1 MKKIV
6 GIMGAALM
14 LASSVS
20 AVDFAAKVYMTGDVA
35 GGNIAVEKN
44 EDGTLKNSSNGY
56 VFKLNETDQKDADA
70 LVLSANGDKAGA
82 QFQLWYKYNGAD
94 PMDLGVRS
102 TSLWFKPID
111 MLKITVGDVSIK
123 TYNEMLHYW
132 KDPVG
137 GSYDDWNSW
146 AAKYSSF
153 ATVEGAGINLELVP
167 VAGLTINAGMAPGAG
182 KNFATISKTENSV
195 AAYGLSVQY
204 ANIAGLPLSAGIS
217 WRDAGNKRNI
227 NKWGDGADEVQYTN
241 ELSPK
246 VLAIGA
252 DYGNNYAAGI
262 YGMLNARLRF
272 EQKAAEDKTTIALA
286 GITFDN
292 YVKYSIGALTLAGRF
307 PVTVRL
313 LKDEVSYMC
322 WSAKVS
328 YGLSGFTPYFLFGT
342 DLDNDGAWKLSK
354 DFVDSMNWELQPG
367 VTMNVGTCAIDIAAK
382 VKLNAP
388 IGEKD
393 IGWSVPFTLGVAF

>member
-20 AVDFAAKVYMTGDVA
+20 AADFAARVYMTGDIA
-35 GGNIAVEKN
+35 GGNIAVEKDDN
-44 EDGTLKNSSNGY
+44 GELVNSTSTY
-56 VFKLNETDQKDADA
+56 VLKLNETNQKDADA
-70 LVLSANGDKAGA
+70 LIVSANGDKAGA
-82 QFQLWYKYNGAD
+82 SFQMWYTYNGAD

-102 TSLWFKPID
+102 TSLWFKPVD
-111 MLKITVGDVSIK
+111 MLKITVGDVSVA
-123 TYNEMLHYW
+123 TYREMLHYW

-137 GSYDDWNSW
+137 GSLSDWNSW
-146 AAKYSSF
+146 GAKYSNY
-153 ATVEGAGINLELVP
+153 ATVEGAGINFELVP
-167 VAGLTINAGMAPGAG
+167 VAGLTINAGIAPGTG
-182 KNFATISKTENSV
+182 NNFATITKTEHSV
-195 AAYGLSVQY
+195 AAYGLSAQY
-204 ANIAGLPLSAGIS
+204 SNIAGLPLSAGIS
-217 WRDAGNKRNI
+217 WRDAGDKRVI
-227 NKWGDGADEVQYTN
+227 NKWGDGANDVAYTN
-241 ELSPK
+241 TLSPK

-252 DYGNNYAAGI
+252 DYGNNYAAGF

-272 EQKAAEDKTTIALA
+272 EQKTGDDTTTIQLA

-292 YVKYSIGALTLAGRF
+292 YLKYSVGALTVAGRF

-313 LKDEVSYMC
+313 LEDEVSYIC
-322 WSAKVS
+322 WDAKVS

-342 DLDNDGAWKLSK
+342 DLDNDGAWSLSK
-354 DFVDSMNWELQPG
+354 DFVDTMNWELQPG
-367 VTMNVGTCAIDIAAK
+367 VTLNVGTCAIDVAAK

-393 IGWSVPFTLGVAF
+393 IGWSVPFTLSVAY

>member
-20 AVDFAAKVYMTGDVA
+20 AVDFAARVYMTGDVA
-35 GGNIAVEKN
+35 GGNIAVEKDEN
-44 EDGTLKNSSNGY
+44 GELTGETSGY

-70 LVLSANGDKAGA
+70 LVLSVNGDKAGA
-82 QFQLWYKYNGAD
+82 QFQMWYKYTGAD

-111 MLKITVGDVSIK
+111 MVKVTVGDVSVK
-123 TYNEMLHYW
+123 TYNEMIDYW
-132 KDPVG
+132 KVAVG
-137 GSYDDWNSW
+137 NSADEHNNWGEGGQWSSY
-146 AAKYSSF
+146 
-153 ATVEGAGINLELVP
+153 ATVEGAGLSVEVTPID
-167 VAGLTINAGMAPGAG
+167 GLWINAGVMAPTGSA
-182 KNFATISKTENSV
+182 FATLTKEEKKYGAYGV
-195 AAYGLSVQY
+195 AAKYS
-204 ANIAGLPLSAGIS
+204 NIAGLPLSVATS
-217 WRDAGNKRNI
+217 WRDNGKGSYKIA
-227 NKWGDGADEVQYTN
+227 AV
-241 ELSPK
+241 
-246 VLAIGA
+246 GA

-272 EQKAAEDKTTIALA
+272 EQKAADDKTTIQLA

>member
-82 QFQLWYKYNGAD
+82 QFQMWYKYDGAGSAA
-94 PMDLGVRS
+94 PSIRS

-146 AAKYSSF
+146 TAKYSSF

-182 KNFATISKTENSV
+182 KNFATISKTEHSV

-217 WRDAGNKRNI
+217 
-227 NKWGDGADEVQYTN
+227 
-241 ELSPK
+241 
-246 VLAIGA
+246 
-252 DYGNNYAAGI
+252 
-262 YGMLNARLRF
+262 
-272 EQKAAEDKTTIALA
+272 
-286 GITFDN
+286 
-292 YVKYSIGALTLAGRF
+292 
-307 PVTVRL
+307 
-313 LKDEVSYMC
+313 
-322 WSAKVS
+322 
-328 YGLSGFTPYFLFGT
+328 
-342 DLDNDGAWKLSK
+342 
-354 DFVDSMNWELQPG
+354 
-367 VTMNVGTCAIDIAAK
+367 
-382 VKLNAP
+382 
-388 IGEKD
+388 
-393 IGWSVPFTLGVAF
+393 